1 MRILASLFLTL
12 ALAGCAQ
19 AQEPAVTEMPSA
31 QVDAP
36 QSETTADPMEAEG
49 GETNEGNE
57 SAEPTNEATEEPTS
71 EPNELCFRD
80 SAEDQFS
87 DKHVETKLMACQ
99 VIGMTKQAAIDY
111 LEKASLTVRIASE
124 DGESFALTQDYR
136 DDRVNLDVLVGI
148 VVGAS
153 AW

>member
-1 MRILASLFLTL
+1 MRSKSAVVVAAIGLLTTSA
-12 ALAGCAQ
+12 ALMIGIAIGAQ
-19 AQEPAVTEMPSA
+19 Q
-31 QVDAP
+31 
-36 QSETTADPMEAEG
+36 
-49 GETNEGNE
+49 
-57 SAEPTNEATEEPTS
+57 ATVNVVRDV
-71 EPNELCFRD
+71 PNELCFRD

-99 VIGMTKQAAIDY
+99 VVGMTKQAAIEY
-111 LEKASLTVRIASE
+111 LEKSSLTVRIASE
-124 DGESFALTQDYR
+124 DGESFALTEDYR

>member
-1 MRILASLFLTL
+1 MRSKSAVVVAAIGLLTTSA
-12 ALAGCAQ
+12 ALMIGIAIGAEQ
-19 AQEPAVTEMPSA
+19 ATVNVVRAV
-31 QVDAP
+31 
-36 QSETTADPMEAEG
+36 
-49 GETNEGNE
+49 
-57 SAEPTNEATEEPTS
+57 
-71 EPNELCFRD
+71 PNELCFRD

-87 DKHVETKLMACQ
+87 DEHVKTKLMACQ
-99 VIGMTKQAAIDY
+99 VVGMTKQAAIDY

-124 DGESFALTQDYR
+124 DGKSFALTEDYR

>member
-1 MRILASLFLTL
+1 MRSKSAVVVAAIGLLTTSA
-12 ALAGCAQ
+12 ALMIGIAIGAQ
-19 AQEPAVTEMPSA
+19 Q
-31 QVDAP
+31 
-36 QSETTADPMEAEG
+36 
-49 GETNEGNE
+49 
-57 SAEPTNEATEEPTS
+57 ATVNVVRDV
-71 EPNELCFRD
+71 PNELCFRD

-99 VIGMTKQAAIDY
+99 VVGMTKQAAIEY

-124 DGESFALTQDYR
+124 DGESFALTEDYR
-136 DDRVNLDVLVGI
+136 DDRVSLDVLVGI

>member
-1 MRILASLFLTL
+1 MRSKSAVVVAAIGLLTTSA
-12 ALAGCAQ
+12 ALMIGIAIGAEQ
-19 AQEPAVTEMPSA
+19 ATVS
-31 QVDAP
+31 VVRDV
-36 QSETTADPMEAEG
+36 
-49 GETNEGNE
+49 
-57 SAEPTNEATEEPTS
+57 
-71 EPNELCFRD
+71 PNELCFRD

-87 DKHVETKLMACQ
+87 EEHVETKLMACQ
-99 VIGMTKQAAIDY
+99 VVGMTKQAAIEY

-124 DGESFALTQDYR
+124 DGESFALTEDYR

>member
-1 MRILASLFLTL
+1 MRSKSAVVVAAIGLLTTSA
-12 ALAGCAQ
+12 ALMIGIAIGAQ
-19 AQEPAVTEMPSA
+19 Q
-31 QVDAP
+31 
-36 QSETTADPMEAEG
+36 
-49 GETNEGNE
+49 
-57 SAEPTNEATEEPTS
+57 ATVNVVRDV
-71 EPNELCFRD
+71 PNELCFRD

-87 DKHVETKLMACQ
+87 DEHVETKLMACQ
-99 VIGMTKQAAIDY
+99 VVGMTKQAAIEY

-124 DGESFALTQDYR
+124 DGESFALTEDYR

>member
-1 MRILASLFLTL
+1 MRSKSAVVLAAIGLLTTSA
-12 ALAGCAQ
+12 ALMIGIAIGAEQ
-19 AQEPAVTEMPSA
+19 ATVN
-31 QVDAP
+31 VVRDV
-36 QSETTADPMEAEG
+36 
-49 GETNEGNE
+49 
-57 SAEPTNEATEEPTS
+57 
-71 EPNELCFRD
+71 PNELCFRD

-87 DKHVETKLMACQ
+87 EKHVETKLMACQ
-99 VIGMTKQAAIDY
+99 VVGMTKQAAIDY

-124 DGESFALTQDYR
+124 DGESFALTEDYR

>member
-1 MRILASLFLTL
+1 
-12 ALAGCAQ
+12 
-19 AQEPAVTEMPSA
+19 MPSKSA
-31 QVDAP
+31 VVVAAIGLL
-36 QSETTADPMEAEG
+36 TTSAALMIGIAIGAEQ
-49 GETNEGNE
+49 
-57 SAEPTNEATEEPTS
+57 ATVNVVRDV
-71 EPNELCFRD
+71 PNELCFRD

-99 VIGMTKQAAIDY
+99 VVGMTKQAAIDY

-124 DGESFALTQDYR
+124 DGESFALTEDYR

>member
-1 MRILASLFLTL
+1 MRSKSAVVVAAIGLLTTSA
-12 ALAGCAQ
+12 ALMIGIAIGAEQ
-19 AQEPAVTEMPSA
+19 ATVN
-31 QVDAP
+31 VVRDV
-36 QSETTADPMEAEG
+36 
-49 GETNEGNE
+49 
-57 SAEPTNEATEEPTS
+57 
-71 EPNELCFRD
+71 PNELCFRD

-99 VIGMTKQAAIDY
+99 VVGMTKQAAIEY
-111 LEKASLTVRIASE
+111 LEKSSLTVRIASE
-124 DGESFALTQDYR
+124 DGESFALTEDYR

>member
-1 MRILASLFLTL
+1 MRSKSAVVVAAIGLLTTSA
-12 ALAGCAQ
+12 ALMIGIAIGAEQ
-19 AQEPAVTEMPSA
+19 ATVN
-31 QVDAP
+31 VVRDV
-36 QSETTADPMEAEG
+36 
-49 GETNEGNE
+49 
-57 SAEPTNEATEEPTS
+57 
-71 EPNELCFRD
+71 PNELCFRD

-87 DKHVETKLMACQ
+87 EKHVETKLMACQ
-99 VIGMTKQAAIDY
+99 VVGMTKQAAIEY

-124 DGESFALTQDYR
+124 DGESFALTEDYR

>member
-1 MRILASLFLTL
+1 MRSKAPVVIAVIGLLASSA
-12 ALAGCAQ
+12 ALMLGIAIGAEQ
-19 AQEPAVTEMPSA
+19 ATVNVVRS
-31 QVDAP
+31 V
-36 QSETTADPMEAEG
+36 
-49 GETNEGNE
+49 
-57 SAEPTNEATEEPTS
+57 
-71 EPNELCFRD
+71 PNELCFRD

-87 DKHVETKLMACQ
+87 EKHVETKLMACQ
-99 VIGMTKQAAIDY
+99 VVGMTKQAALDY

-124 DGESFALTQDYR
+124 DGESFALTEDYR

>member
-1 MRILASLFLTL
+1 MRSKSAVVVAAIGLLTTSA
-12 ALAGCAQ
+12 ALMIGIAIGAEQ
-19 AQEPAVTEMPSA
+19 ATVN
-31 QVDAP
+31 VVRDV
-36 QSETTADPMEAEG
+36 
-49 GETNEGNE
+49 
-57 SAEPTNEATEEPTS
+57 
-71 EPNELCFRD
+71 PNELCFRD

-87 DKHVETKLMACQ
+87 EKHVETKLMACQ
-99 VIGMTKQAAIDY
+99 VVGMTEQAAIEY

-124 DGESFALTQDYR
+124 DGEPFALTEDYR

>member
-1 MRILASLFLTL
+1 MRSKAPVVVAVIGLLTTSA
-12 ALAGCAQ
+12 ALMIGIAIGAEQ
-19 AQEPAVTEMPSA
+19 ATVN
-31 QVDAP
+31 VVRDV
-36 QSETTADPMEAEG
+36 
-49 GETNEGNE
+49 
-57 SAEPTNEATEEPTS
+57 
-71 EPNELCFRD
+71 PNELCFRD

-87 DKHVETKLMACQ
+87 EKHVETKLMACQ
-99 VIGMTKQAAIDY
+99 VVGMTKQAAIDY

-124 DGESFALTQDYR
+124 DGESFALTEDYR

>member
-1 MRILASLFLTL
+1 MRSKSALVVAAIGLLTTSA
-12 ALAGCAQ
+12 ALMIGIAIGAEQ
-19 AQEPAVTEMPSA
+19 ATVN
-31 QVDAP
+31 VVRDV
-36 QSETTADPMEAEG
+36 
-49 GETNEGNE
+49 
-57 SAEPTNEATEEPTS
+57 
-71 EPNELCFRD
+71 PNELCFRD

-99 VIGMTKQAAIDY
+99 VVGMTKQAAIDY

-124 DGESFALTQDYR
+124 DGESFALTEDYR

>member
-1 MRILASLFLTL
+1 MRSKAPVVIAVIGLLATSA
-12 ALAGCAQ
+12 ALMIGIAIGAEQ
-19 AQEPAVTEMPSA
+19 ATVN
-31 QVDAP
+31 VVRDV
-36 QSETTADPMEAEG
+36 
-49 GETNEGNE
+49 
-57 SAEPTNEATEEPTS
+57 
-71 EPNELCFRD
+71 PNELCFRD

-87 DKHVETKLMACQ
+87 EKHVETKLMACQ
-99 VIGMTKQAAIDY
+99 VVGMTKQAAIDY

-124 DGESFALTQDYR
+124 DGESFALTEDYR

>member
-1 MRILASLFLTL
+1 MRSNSAVVVAAIGLLTTSA
-12 ALAGCAQ
+12 ALMIGIAIGAEQ
-19 AQEPAVTEMPSA
+19 ATVN
-31 QVDAP
+31 VVRDV
-36 QSETTADPMEAEG
+36 
-49 GETNEGNE
+49 
-57 SAEPTNEATEEPTS
+57 
-71 EPNELCFRD
+71 PNELCFRD

-99 VIGMTKQAAIDY
+99 VVGMTKQAAIDY

-124 DGESFALTQDYR
+124 DGESFALTEDYR